1 VQFDPRLTD
10 KAAVTFRR
18 WRREGQ
24 MSEETGASARQL
36 ARFGRRY
43 AGVVR
48 VATAL
53 PIGAISVLRA
63 PPDVMAAQIVLAGVL
78 VAWTCGYA
86 WWLTHTDRVLLPLT
100 LDVVGVLAGC
110 LVSAIAATT
119 ADVVG
124 DRGPLRL
131 LVTFAAV
138 TYQWYA
144 PPLVGGLAAVV
155 TIGAMLGTSVMVGAD
170 ADVLRVQAWALV
182 ASGLSRAAWLLVV
195 RAATRADALAAK
207 AEQARRASHVE
218 AAVRADEREL
228 ANALHDTAA
237 TTLLMVGSGQVP
249 AGAGWLAPQASRDLE
264 RLRTDGRR
272 PPEHADLV
280 TLLREDLDAVHIA
293 VEFDGPERLPLP
305 FGVARAIADAT
316 REALNNVRRH
326 AGVDRAV
333 VRLCADAGGLRL
345 EVVDEGKGFP
355 IDDVP
360 ATRRGLRHSVRGRM
374 SRVGGTA
381 TVVSAVGEGTV
392 VRLEWCAGRG

>member
-1 VQFDPRLTD
+1 
-10 KAAVTFRR
+10 
-18 WRREGQ
+18 

-63 PPDVMAAQIVLAGVL
+63 PPEVTAAQVVLAGLL
-78 VAWTCGYA
+78 VAWTCAYA
-86 WWLTHTDRVLLPLT
+86 WWLTRSDRVLLPLT

-110 LVSAIAATT
+110 VVSATVAFETDL
-119 ADVVG
+119 DVN
-124 DRGPLRL
+124 RGPLRL

-144 PPLVGGLAAVV
+144 PPLVGGLAALV
-155 TIGAMLGTSVMVGAD
+155 TIGALLGTSVMMGAD
-170 ADVLRVQAWALV
+170 ADVLRGQAWALV
-182 ASGLSRAAWLLVV
+182 AAGLSRAAWLLVV
-195 RAATRADALAAK
+195 RAARRADTLATE
-207 AEQARRASHVE
+207 AERARRASRVE

-237 TTLLMVGSGQVP
+237 TTLLMVGIGQVP

-280 TLLREDLDAVHIA
+280 ALLREDVDAVHIA

-305 FGVARAIADAT
+305 FDVARAIADAT

-333 VRLCADAGGLRL
+333 VRLRVDSGGVRL
-345 EVVDEGKGFP
+345 DVVDEGAGFP
-355 IDDVP
+355 TDDVP
-360 ATRRGLRHSVRGRM
+360 ATRRGLRHSVRDRM
-374 SRVGGTA
+374 SRVGGSA
-381 TVVSAVGEGTV
+381 RVVSAVGEGTV
-392 VRLEWCAGRG
+392 VRLEWCPEDG

>member
-1 VQFDPRLTD
+1 
-10 KAAVTFRR
+10 
-18 WRREGQ
+18 

-43 AGVVR
+43 ASAVR
-48 VATAL
+48 IATVL
-53 PIGAISVLRA
+53 PIAAISVLRA
-63 PPDVMAAQIVLAGVL
+63 PPEFTAARVVLAGVL

-86 WWLTHTDRVLLPLT
+86 WWLTRSDRVLLPLT
-100 LDVVGVLAGC
+100 LDVVGVLEGC
-110 LVSAIAATT
+110 IVSAIVATT
-119 ADVVG
+119 TDVDV

-138 TYQWYA
+138 TYQWYT
-144 PPLVGGLAAVV
+144 PPLVGGLAALV
-155 TIGAMLGTSVMVGAD
+155 TIGALLGTSVMVGAD
-170 ADVLRVQAWALV
+170 ADVLRGQAWALV
-182 ASGLSRAAWLLVV
+182 AAGLSRAAWLLVV
-195 RAATRADALAAK
+195 RAARRADALAAE
-207 AEQARRASHVE
+207 AERARRASQVE

-237 TTLLMVGSGQVP
+237 TTLLMVGIGQVP
-249 AGAGWLAPQASRDLE
+249 AGAGWVAPQASRDLE

-280 TLLREDLDAVHIA
+280 ALLRDDLDALHIA

-326 AGVDRAV
+326 ADVDRAV
-333 VRLCADAGGLRL
+333 VRLCVDSGGVRL

-355 IDDVP
+355 ADDVP

-374 SRVGGTA
+374 SRVGGSA
-381 TVVSAVGEGTV
+381 TVVSAVGKGTV
-392 VRLEWCAGRG
+392 VRLEWCPGDG

>member
-1 VQFDPRLTD
+1 
-10 KAAVTFRR
+10 
-18 WRREGQ
+18 
-24 MSEETGASARQL
+24 MSEEAGGSARL
-36 ARFGRRY
+36 LRRFGRRY

-63 PPDVMAAQIVLAGVL
+63 PSEVTPAQVGLASVL

-86 WWLTHTDRVLLPLT
+86 WWLTRSDRVLLPLT

-110 LVSAIAATT
+110 VVSAVALTGT
-119 ADVVG
+119 DVDV

-138 TYQWYA
+138 TYQWYV
-144 PPLVGGLAAVV
+144 PPLAGGLAALV
-155 TIGAMLGTSVMVGAD
+155 TIGGLLVTSVMVGAD
-170 ADVLRVQAWALV
+170 ADILRVQAWALV
-182 ASGLSRAAWLLVV
+182 AAGLSRVAWLLVV
-195 RAATRADALAAK
+195 RAARRADALAIE
-207 AEQARRASHVE
+207 AERARRASHVE

-237 TTLLMVGSGQVP
+237 TTLLMVGTGQVP
-249 AGAGWLAPQASRDLE
+249 AGAGWLAPQARRDLE

-272 PPEHADLV
+272 TPEHADLV
-280 TLLREDLDAVHIA
+280 ALLREDLDAVHLA
-293 VEFDGPERLPLP
+293 VDFDGPEQLPLP
-305 FGVARAIADAT
+305 FGVARAFADAT

-333 VRLCADAGGLRL
+333 VLLRGDSGVLRL
-345 EVVDEGKGFP
+345 DIVDEGEGFRV
-355 IDDVP
+355 DDIPV
-360 ATRRGLRHSVRGRM
+360 TRHGLRHSVQGRM

-381 TVVSAVGEGTV
+381 SVVSAAGAGTV
-392 VRLEWCAGRG
+392 VRLEWCAGDA

>member
-1 VQFDPRLTD
+1 
-10 KAAVTFRR
+10 
-18 WRREGQ
+18 
-24 MSEETGASARQL
+24 MSGETGGSVQQL

-53 PIGAISVLRA
+53 PIGAISVLRGA
-63 PPDVMAAQIVLAGVL
+63 SEATTAQVFLASVL

-86 WWLTHTDRVLLPLT
+86 WWLTRSDRILLPLT
-100 LDVVGVLAGC
+100 LDVAAVLAGC
-110 LVSAIAATT
+110 IVSAAVVSATD
-119 ADVVG
+119 ADI

-144 PPLVGGLAAVV
+144 PPLAGGVAALV
-155 TIGAMLGTSVMVGAD
+155 TIGALLGTSVMVGAD
-170 ADVLRVQAWALV
+170 ADVLHGQAWALV
-182 ASGLSRAAWLLVV
+182 AAGLSRAAWLLVV
-195 RAATRADALAAK
+195 GAARRADALAAE
-207 AEQARRASHVE
+207 AERARRASRVE
-218 AAVRADEREL
+218 AALRADEREL

-237 TTLLMVGSGQVP
+237 TTLLMVGTGQVP
-249 AGAGWLAPQASRDLE
+249 ASAAWLSPQARRDLE

-280 TLLREDLDAVHIA
+280 ALLREDLDAVHIA

-326 AGVDRAV
+326 ADVDRAV
-333 VRLCADAGGLRL
+333 VRLRADPGGLRL
-345 EVVDEGKGFP
+345 DVVDEGKGFRV
-355 IDDVP
+355 DDVP
-360 ATRRGLRHSVRGRM
+360 ATSRGLRHSVQGRM

-381 TVVSAVGEGTV
+381 TVVSVVGEGTV
-392 VRLEWCAGRG
+392 VRLEWCAGSG

>member
-1 VQFDPRLTD
+1 MYV
-10 KAAVTFRR
+10 
-18 WRREGQ
+18 
-24 MSEETGASARQL
+24 ETGGSVRQL

-48 VATAL
+48 IATAL

-63 PPDVMAAQIVLAGVL
+63 ASEVTAAQVVLAGVL

-86 WWLTHTDRVLLPLT
+86 WWLTRSDHVLLPLT
-100 LDVVGVLAGC
+100 LDVVGVIAGC
-110 LVSAIAATT
+110 VVSALVVSTT
-119 ADVVG
+119 DGDAD
-124 DRGPLRL
+124 RAPLRL

-144 PPLVGGLAAVV
+144 PPLVGGLAALV
-155 TIGAMLGTSVMVGAD
+155 TVGALLGTSVMVGAEFGTIRGQ
-170 ADVLRVQAWALV
+170 LWALV
-182 ASGLSRAAWLLVV
+182 AAGLSRAAWLLVV
-195 RAATRADALAAK
+195 RAARRADALADE
-207 AEQARRASHVE
+207 AERVRRTSHVE

-237 TTLLMVGSGQVP
+237 TTLLMVGTGQVSG
-249 AGAGWLAPQASRDLE
+249 GADWLAPQARRDLE

-272 PPEHADLV
+272 APEHADLV
-280 TLLREDLDAVHIA
+280 ALLREDLDAVHIA

-305 FGVARAIADAT
+305 FGVARAITDAT
-316 REALNNVRRH
+316 REAVNNVRRH

-333 VRLCADAGGLRL
+333 VRLRADSAGVRL
-345 EVVDEGKGFP
+345 DVVDEGKGFP
-355 IDDVP
+355 TDDVP
-360 ATRRGLRHSVRGRM
+360 TTSRGLRHSVRGRM

-392 VRLEWCAGRG
+392 VRLEWCAGSE

>member
-1 VQFDPRLTD
+1 
-10 KAAVTFRR
+10 
-18 WRREGQ
+18 
-24 MSEETGASARQL
+24 MRQL

-48 VATAL
+48 IATAL

-63 PPDVMAAQIVLAGVL
+63 ASEVTAAQVVLAGVL

-86 WWLTHTDRVLLPLT
+86 WWLTRSDHVLLPLT
-100 LDVVGVLAGC
+100 LDVVGVIAGC
-110 LVSAIAATT
+110 VVSALVVSTT
-119 ADVVG
+119 DGDAD
-124 DRGPLRL
+124 RAPLRL

-144 PPLVGGLAAVV
+144 PPLVGGLAALV
-155 TIGAMLGTSVMVGAD
+155 TVGALLGTSVMVGAEFGTIRGQ
-170 ADVLRVQAWALV
+170 LWALV
-182 ASGLSRAAWLLVV
+182 AAGLSRAAWLLVV
-195 RAATRADALAAK
+195 RAARRADALADE
-207 AEQARRASHVE
+207 AERVRRTSHVE

-237 TTLLMVGSGQVP
+237 TTLLMVGTGQVSG
-249 AGAGWLAPQASRDLE
+249 GADWLAPQARRDLE

-272 PPEHADLV
+272 APEHADLV
-280 TLLREDLDAVHIA
+280 ALLREDLDAVHIA

-305 FGVARAIADAT
+305 FGVARAITDAT
-316 REALNNVRRH
+316 REAVNNVRRH

-333 VRLCADAGGLRL
+333 VRLRADSAGVRL
-345 EVVDEGKGFP
+345 DVVDEGKGFP
-355 IDDVP
+355 TDDVP
-360 ATRRGLRHSVRGRM
+360 TTSRGLRHSVRGRM

-392 VRLEWCAGRG
+392 VRLEWCAGSE